1 MLDSNIV
8 INFDK
13 SIRTATLDMSNW
25 KADNTI
31 NWDFVEADVWMDL
44 SKWYDRSDI
53 DAIMKSDFDAYAEE
67 TEDWMK
73 NCSVTTF
80 EEFECLTYVGLS

>member
-13 SIRTATLDMSNW
+13 SIRTATLSMANW
-25 KADNTI
+25 NANHTI
-31 NWDFVEADVWMDL
+31 NWDSIVADVWMAL
-44 SKWYDRSDI
+44 AKYYGYAEI
-53 DAIMKSDFDAYAEE
+53 DTIMESDFDAYAEE

>member
-1 MLDSNIV
+1 MPKSDIV

-13 SIRTATLDMSNW
+13 SIRTATLSMANW
-25 KADNTI
+25 NANNTI
-31 NWDFVEADVWMDL
+31 NWDFVEADVWMNL